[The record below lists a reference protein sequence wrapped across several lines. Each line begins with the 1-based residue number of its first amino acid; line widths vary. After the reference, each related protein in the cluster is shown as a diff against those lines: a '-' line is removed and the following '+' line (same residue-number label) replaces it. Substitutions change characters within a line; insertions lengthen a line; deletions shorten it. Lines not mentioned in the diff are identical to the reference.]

1 MDVLLHIANILYLFS
16 YSVKDI
22 MLLRVL
28 TVVAATCLL
37 PYFFFQ
43 PEPMIAA
50 IAWNVLFTVMNVYR
64 IVLLYLERRPVY
76 FDEREQELYKA
87 AFPSLSPHQFAK
99 LLKIAAWKESKVKD
113 LIFDRGAV
121 LDQFIALREGCVD
134 IRSNG
139 RVVEQR
145 NPGDFIGETCLL
157 TEAPIKASVVV
168 NEDAHY
174 AAWPRGELKALLDED
189 PNLHAS
195 LQRIISQTL
204 IRKLEAA

>member
-1 MDVLLHIANILYLFS
+1 MDALLHVANVLYLFS

-43 PEPMIAA
+43 PEPMMAA

-76 FDEREQELYKA
+76 FDEKEQELYKA
-87 AFPSLSPHQFAK
+87 AFASLSPHQFAK
-99 LLKIAAWKESKVKD
+99 LLKIANWKEGKVQD
-113 LIFDRGAV
+113 LLFDNGAV
-121 LDQFIALREGCVD
+121 LDQFIALRQGRVD
-134 IRSNG
+134 IRRDD
-139 RVVEQR
+139 RVLEQR
-145 NPGDFIGETCLL
+145 NRGDFIGETCLL
-157 TEAPIKASVVV
+157 TEAPIKASIVV

-174 AAWPRGELKALLDED
+174 ATWPRTELKALLEDD

-195 LQRIISQTL
+195 IQQLISRTL